1 MHFGDTIFI
10 FLLALVVFGPKKLP
24 EIGRQIG
31 KLMVEFRRASN
42 DFKLQIEEELRSAE
56 QAERQKALAAKAAEA
71 AATESASGE
80 PSILPPSEGSTVSSA
95 ANGGEGV
102 TNYYNYNNEPPAGEG
117 QTAAATAESAES
129 VSPEV
134 DAAAP
139 DDPVAEAALA
149 AAPADSVAE
158 TPPETPVSPNAE
170 RYYTNGS
177 VEANGATPARD
188 GATPARDEEP
198 AQDQAPIHHV

>member
-56 QAERQKALAAKAAEA
+56 QADRQKALAAKAAEA
-71 AATESASGE
+71 AATAVPSGE
-80 PSILPPSEGSTVSSA
+80 PSIMPPSEGSTVNYA
-95 ANGGEGV
+95 GGEGT
-102 TNYYNYNNEPPAGEG
+102 TNYYNYNNEPPAG
-117 QTAAATAESAES
+117 ATE
-129 VSPEV
+129 
-134 DAAAP
+134 AAAP
-139 DDPVAEAALA
+139 AAMPAPAVTESHEASMSVVDDPVAEAALA
-149 AAPADSVAE
+149 APAPEEQVE
-158 TPPETPVSPNAE
+158 TPPSPNAE

-177 VEANGATPARD
+177 AEAN